1 MALTVILPPE
11 VYDFSRNL
19 NYVEIE
25 TDNQQYSLNKGVV
38 SNAFFTNLATAI
50 VNDTITIGWNGG
62 ASTRTYTFKAATTI
76 GSLEVAIIG
85 GGQTAK
91 EYITQLANDLMTDTV
106 LAAVFSV
113 TSFESALWVVAN
125 AAGAAYSLDAC
136 ATTVPLGVTWYQAGT
151 DDISIVNRP
160 NYRIAVEL
168 WGKTGATWEKIVS
181 FNKVPSNG
189 KIRCDLA
196 SYIDDYLQYD
206 RPDFNS
212 PGSSFEGINCC
223 KFFKVKIS
231 EQYGEPPIDV
241 STTMSGMSEQALD
254 GLKHVSIDYRVLKA
268 GFDTISGR
276 LLPANQFYHITNNDL
291 FLTRQP
297 RTKLIA
303 REQTEFLY
311 YLFESTLTSNACVR
325 KRYYDQNG
333 LLVTTTFTGHT
344 NPGIIT
350 YDVWG
355 FWAHDTDF
363 RDTPTYFKMD
373 VCVWDVGLDIQLSE
387 LFTYY
392 ADDAAYLDKSL
403 IFFFNSDGGL
413 DTLRCM
419 GVSECDIEVEDET
432 VERSLAIDDTN
443 YNGNIVKNYAR
454 KNNKF
459 SAFSGYKTQAD
470 LNYIEELLL
479 SKEAFVF
486 GNKYGQQIPIP
497 VIITT
502 KKLVRDKTNQNL
514 KGYVLEYEE
523 AIYSELSQANFIPV
537 L

>member
-1 MALTVILPPE
+1 MALTITLPPE
-11 VYDFSRNL
+11 NYNFSRNL

-38 SNAFFTNLATAI
+38 SNAFFTNLVTAI

-62 ASTRTYTFKAATTI
+62 ATTRTYTFKATTTI

-125 AAGAAYSLDAC
+125 AAGTAYSLDAC

-160 NYRIAVEL
+160 NYRIAIEL

-206 RPDFNS
+206 RPQFTWPLFAFACPNV
-212 PGSSFEGINCC
+212 C
-223 KFFKVKIS
+223 KTFKVKIS
-231 EQYGEPPIDV
+231 EQYGDVPVDV
-241 STTMSGMSEQALD
+241 STSTSGMVEQALD

-276 LLPANQFYHITNNDL
+276 IFKVYQFLFYDTNNL
-291 FLTRQP
+291 FLTRQQ
-297 RTKLIA
+297 RIKKIA
-303 REQTEFLY
+303 PKQKEFLY
-311 YLFESTLTSNACVR
+311 YLFQVAPASNACLR
-325 KRYYDQNG
+325 KRFYDELGN
-333 LLVTTTFTGHT
+333 VTEVFDSFTD
-344 NPGIIT
+344 PGIQV
-350 YDVWG
+350 YDVWY
-355 FWAHDTDF
+355 FWTHDVELF
-363 RDTPTYFKMD
+363 NGNYSKLE
-373 VCVWDVGLDIQLSE
+373 VCVWDVTGALALSE
-387 LFTYY
+387 IFTYL
-392 ADDAAYLDKSL
+392 ADTSYNLDETIL
-403 IFFFNSDGGL
+403 YFFNSDGGM
-413 DTLRCM
+413 DTVRCV
-419 GVSECDIEVEDET
+419 GSAEVDIEVEDE
-432 VERSLAIDDTN
+432 VSERSLAINDTDFD
-443 YNGNIVKNYAR
+443 GNLLKVYAR

-459 SAFSGYKTQAD
+459 TVFSGYKTQTE
-470 LNYIEELLL
+470 LNYIEDLLL
-479 SKEAFVF
+479 SKEVF
-486 GNKYGQQIPIP
+486 MYGNKYGQQKEIP

-514 KGYVLEYEE
+514 KGYVLEFQEG
-523 AIYSELSQANFIPV
+523 IYSEISQANYIPV
-537 L
+537 I